1 MTKRVSQEK
10 RPYYHNKKTGQSK
23 WKPPRKKM
31 NTHTHPNLP
40 RSPNHIFAY
49 GSNLD
54 DDDDDLITQDI
65 EEE

>member
-1 MTKRVSQEK
+1 M
-10 RPYYHNKKTGQSK
+10 GQSK

-54 DDDDDLITQDI
+54 DDDDLITQDI

>member
-1 MTKRVSQEK
+1 M
-10 RPYYHNKKTGQSK
+10 GQSK
-23 WKPPRKKM
+23 GKPPRKKM
-31 NTHTHPNLP
+31 STHPNLP